1 MLVGMKWPYEV
12 AHRVERGGGVVRQGS
27 TKARP
32 SLAAGRCIM
41 HDTIIVTTQRTEPNL
56 DI

>member
-12 AHRVERGGGVVRQGS
+12 ARRVERGGRVVRQGS
-27 TKARP
+27 AKARP

-41 HDTIIVTTQRTEPNL
+41 HDTIIVTIQRINHDL
-56 DI
+56 DT

>member
-41 HDTIIVTTQRTEPNL
+41 HDTIIVTIQRTEPDL